1 MTDAPTQTGPKTPWH
16 LWVIGILA
24 LLWNSFG
31 ALDFAATNMAPQD
44 WLGAAMGYNEDQIAY
59 FLSLSWWENLMWGV
73 GTWGALLGTIALLL
87 RRRLAVWLL
96 LASLIG
102 ASVYFVNAKFF
113 STFPEGLDP
122 GFFPYVIVGIAAA
135 LLVYAIRMKRS
146 GVLR

>member
-1 MTDAPTQTGPKTPWH
+1 MTDQMDGMRAKTPWH
-16 LWVIGILA
+16 LWVIGIVA

-31 ALDFAATNMAPQD
+31 ALDFAATNIAPQD
-44 WLGAAMGYNEDQIAY
+44 WLGGGMGYDEAQITY
-59 FLSLSWWENLMWGV
+59 FLSFSWWENLMWGV
-73 GTWGALLGTIALLL
+73 GTWGALLGTVALLL
-87 RRRLAVWLL
+87 RSRWAVWLL

-122 GFFPYVIVGIAAA
+122 GIFPYVIVGIAAA
-135 LLVYAIRMKRS
+135 LLVYAMSMKRK